1 LLRYALSPVLPQVP
15 FRLAAAA
22 GLTGRPPPAP
32 FSAERALLAAQ
43 ATCVDNG
50 AMAPQGSAAVPAQS
64 ATAAHGTTA
73 ALLAGYLHAVGVRH
87 LFCYPGESVIDFMEA
102 SRRRGIELVPA
113 VREGTA
119 AFMAQ
124 AAAMATGLPGVC
136 LSTLGPGST
145 ALLNGVAS
153 ATLDRVPVLAVSGQ
167 IESSREQFFTHQ
179 VVDHGRMFAPAAK
192 LALRLE
198 PASADTVIR
207 KALRTAVA
215 ERPGAVHLT
224 VTADA
229 WLVPPGAASAGPASA
244 GPASAG
250 PASADAALSGVSDA
264 IIPPPLT
271 AAAGSVDVHGDGDPL
286 RVLRAAR
293 RPVILAGIAA
303 LRCAAGPELVSLAE
317 RAGLPVV
324 VSPMAKGTFP
334 EDHPYFAGVLDMAG
348 HRVVWDLLAGAD
360 LILAAGFDP
369 VELISPWSVTTPVL
383 HLDTT
388 PNTDQVYASA
398 HELVGHV
405 GAILRWITA
414 QWSGQ
419 PRWAEA
425 EVASHRARLRAAWQ
439 AGRAEGKLNPS
450 DVVEIARQATPPDTI
465 VTTDVGSHKIMAGQA
480 WQAREPRS
488 VLMTNGLSAM
498 GFGVPAAIAAKLTRP
513 DRPVLALVGDGGFA
527 MTATEMRIA
536 ATLDLPV
543 TVVVFTD
550 NSLNR
555 IELRQQLM
563 GYPPTATRMGG
574 TDLAALAEAMGC
586 DGIRVDTPAALEK
599 ALADFGPRSQPSA
612 GSRPLVI
619 EARIAPAQYEA
630 QF

>member
-1 LLRYALSPVLPQVP
+1 
-15 FRLAAAA
+15 
-22 GLTGRPPPAP
+22 
-32 FSAERALLAAQ
+32 
-43 ATCVDNG
+43 
-50 AMAPQGSAAVPAQS
+50 MAPQGSASVPAQTAPAQS
-64 ATAAHGTTA
+64 AAAARGTTA
-73 ALLAGYLHAVGVRH
+73 ALLAGYLHAAGVRH
-87 LFCYPGESVIDFMEA
+87 IFGYPGESVIDFMEA
-102 SRRRGIELVPA
+102 SRRQGIELVSA

-124 AAAMATGLPGVC
+124 AAAMATGRPGVC

-198 PASADTVIR
+198 PSSADPVIR
-207 KALRTAVA
+207 RALRTAAA

-224 VTADA
+224 VAADT
-229 WLVPPGAASAGPASA
+229 WLVPPGAG
-244 GPASAG
+244 
-250 PASADAALSGVSDA
+250 DA

-286 RVLRAAR
+286 RLLRASR

-317 RAGLPVV
+317 QAGLPVV

-398 HELVGHV
+398 DELVGHV

-425 EVASHRARLRAAWQ
+425 EVAAHRARLRAAWQ

-450 DVVEIARQATPPDTI
+450 DVVGIARQAAPPDTI
-465 VTTDVGSHKIMAGQA
+465 VTTDVGSHKIMAGQV
-480 WQAREPRS
+480 WQARQPRS

-527 MTATEMRIA
+527 MTATELRIA
-536 ATLDLPV
+536 AALELPV

-555 IELRQQLM
+555 IELRQQVM

-574 TDLAALAEAMGC
+574 TDLAVLAEAMGC
-586 DGIRVDTPAALEK
+586 DGIRVDAPAALEK
-599 ALADFGPRSQPSA
+599 ALADLGPRSQPSS

-619 EARIAPAQYEA
+619 EARIDPAQYEA

>member
-1 LLRYALSPVLPQVP
+1 
-15 FRLAAAA
+15 
-22 GLTGRPPPAP
+22 
-32 FSAERALLAAQ
+32 
-43 ATCVDNG
+43 
-50 AMAPQGSAAVPAQS
+50 MAPQGSAAVPAQD
-64 ATAAHGTTA
+64 APAQDAPAQDAPAARGTTA
-73 ALLAGYLHAVGVRH
+73 ALLAGYLHAAGVRH
-87 LFCYPGESVIDFMEA
+87 IFGYPGESVIDFMEA
-102 SRRRGIELVPA
+102 SRHQGIELVSA

-198 PASADTVIR
+198 PLSADPVIR

-224 VTADA
+224 VTADT
-229 WLVPPGAASAGPASA
+229 WLVPPGAAPASA
-244 GPASAG
+244 ASAG
-250 PASADAALSGVSDA
+250 DGTGDA
-264 IIPPPLT
+264 IIAPPLT
-271 AAAGSVDVHGDGDPL
+271 AAAGSVDVYGDGDPL

-317 RAGLPVV
+317 RAGVPVV

-369 VELISPWSVTTPVL
+369 VELISPWAVSTPVL

-388 PNTDQVYASA
+388 PNTDQVYAST

-405 GAILRWITA
+405 GAILRWLTT

-425 EVASHRARLRAAWQ
+425 
-439 AGRAEGKLNPS
+439 
-450 DVVEIARQATPPDTI
+450 
-465 VTTDVGSHKIMAGQA
+465 
-480 WQAREPRS
+480 
-488 VLMTNGLSAM
+488 
-498 GFGVPAAIAAKLTRP
+498 
-513 DRPVLALVGDGGFA
+513 
-527 MTATEMRIA
+527 
-536 ATLDLPV
+536 
-543 TVVVFTD
+543 
-550 NSLNR
+550 
-555 IELRQQLM
+555 
-563 GYPPTATRMGG
+563 
-574 TDLAALAEAMGC
+574 
-586 DGIRVDTPAALEK
+586 
-599 ALADFGPRSQPSA
+599 
-612 GSRPLVI
+612 
-619 EARIAPAQYEA
+619 
-630 QF
+630 